1 MPDRDCTKFL
11 QWALPQ
17 LDLSWPGFRKVRGQ
31 VCKRLKRRLDEL
43 RLSDFAAY
51 QRRLESDPDEWRRL
65 DACCHITIS
74 RFYRDRGVFDSLHEV
89 VLPDI
94 ATGAR
99 REERGARAWS
109 IGCASGEE
117 PYTLKIVW
125 DLQVAPQFPQVALLL
140 TATDVD
146 DEVLQRADRGCYK
159 ANSLRELPPSLREQ
173 AFELVDGQLCV
184 RPEHRTGVTFLRQ
197 DIRTMMPDGPFD
209 LVLCRNLVFTYF
221 APALQRTILERILE
235 RLAPRGYLVIGSHE
249 RLPPGAVGLV
259 AMRGHPAI
267 FQSMGKHSGFG
278 AETLQA
284 SG

>member
-1 MPDRDCTKFL
+1 MPDRDCAKFL

-43 RLSDFAAY
+43 SLSDFAAY
-51 QRRLESDPDEWRRL
+51 RRRLDSDPDEWRRL

-74 RFYRDRGVFDSLHEV
+74 RFYRDKGVFDSLNEF

-94 ATGAR
+94 AAR
-99 REERGARAWS
+99 AQREQRDARAWS

-117 PYTLKIVW
+117 PYALKIVW
-125 DLQVAPQFPQVALLL
+125 DLQVAPRFPRVALLV

-146 DEVLQRADRGCYK
+146 DGVLQRAHRGCYN

-173 AFELVDGQLCV
+173 AFDLVDRQYCV
-184 RPEHRTGVTFLRQ
+184 RPLHRKGVTFLRQ
-197 DIRTMMPDGPFD
+197 DVRGDMPEGVFD

-221 APALQRTILERILE
+221 APALQQTTLDRILE
-235 RLAPRGYLVIGSHE
+235 RLRPRGYLVIGRHE
-249 RLPPGAVGLV
+249 RLSPGAVGLTGV
-259 AMRGHPAI
+259 RGLPAV
-267 FQSMGKHSGFG
+267 FQSMDKRSGSGGKTRKAGG
-278 AETLQA
+278 
-284 SG
+284 